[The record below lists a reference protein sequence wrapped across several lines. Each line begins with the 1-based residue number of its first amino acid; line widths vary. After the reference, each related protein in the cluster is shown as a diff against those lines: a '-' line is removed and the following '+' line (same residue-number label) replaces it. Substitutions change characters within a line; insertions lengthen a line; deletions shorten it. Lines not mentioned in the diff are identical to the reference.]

1 MAQPQDQK
9 LKSNFKW
16 QAALSKIE
24 KIEETPAG
32 VFTSQRE
39 AERAISIYNRALEH
53 LHTGNEDI
61 AMIALEKLVATYPL
75 FTDAAVLYGLSLGAD
90 RKYKNAELQ
99 FNKALLTDPDP
110 ADVEV
115 LRHLQAQ
122 ACLCKDRDEE
132 LERSRRRNEKKLLPV
147 RASLA
152 QAGILERAAGSADGD
167 GVRMASSRERDDL
180 MRQIN
185 QGNKGSY
192 SSSSY
197 GSRNKTV
204 QIISIVIIIA
214 ALLFFLV
221 YFLIA
226 PAIAKANDRNRRLD
240 WLEEKLVEGAETD
253 EAFQVILDDYQR
265 TFSE

>member
-1 MAQPQDQK
+1 
-9 LKSNFKW
+9 
-16 QAALSKIE
+16 
-24 KIEETPAG
+24 
-32 VFTSQRE
+32 
-39 AERAISIYNRALEH
+39 
-53 LHTGNEDI
+53 
-61 AMIALEKLVATYPL
+61 
-75 FTDAAVLYGLSLGAD
+75 
-90 RKYKNAELQ
+90 
-99 FNKALLTDPDP
+99 
-110 ADVEV
+110 
-115 LRHLQAQ
+115 
-122 ACLCKDRDEE
+122 
-132 LERSRRRNEKKLLPV
+132 
-147 RASLA
+147 
-152 QAGILERAAGSADGD
+152 
-167 GVRMASSRERDDL
+167 MASSRERDDL

-214 ALLFFLV
+214 ALLFFLI

-253 EAFQVILDDYQR
+253 EAFKVILDDYQR